1 MLTLDRT
8 LLALL
13 LAVPAALVADTVHA
27 GPIAVFILSG
37 LSLIPLAKFLSDAT
51 EELAT
56 RAGPAVGGLM
66 NATFGNATELL
77 IGVFALSSGLVAVV
91 QATIVGSILGNL
103 LFVLGAALALGGMGR
118 VRQRFSVTAA
128 RANASILLLAAT
140 ALVIPAVF
148 FLSAGGAIPT
158 EELSLAVAALMVLGY
173 GANLVFS
180 LYTHRHLFVV
190 DGDTGLEPL
199 RAPWVNI
206 AILLATTVAIAIM
219 SELFVGTLEPIMQGF
234 GWTPLFVGAIVV
246 AILGN
251 AAEHV
256 SAVVAARRDRM
267 DLALQIAM
275 GSATQVL
282 MLILPILV
290 FVSALFTRQL
300 TLVFTPFELIAL
312 VFAIFVTNSV
322 IEDGET
328 NWLEG
333 VQLLIVYLIIAVGF
347 FLLP

>member
-1 MLTLDRT
+1 ML
-8 LLALL
+8 
-13 LAVPAALVADTVHA
+13 
-27 GPIAVFILSG
+27 F
-37 LSLIPLAKFLSDAT
+37 
-51 EELAT
+51 
-56 RAGPAVGGLM
+56 
-66 NATFGNATELL
+66 
-77 IGVFALSSGLVAVV
+77 
-91 QATIVGSILGNL
+91 
-103 LFVLGAALALGGMGR
+103 
-118 VRQRFSVTAA
+118 
-128 RANASILLLAAT
+128 
-140 ALVIPAVF
+140 
-148 FLSAGGAIPT
+148 
-158 EELSLAVAALMVLGY
+158 GY
-173 GANLVFS
+173 GANLAFS
-180 LYTHRHLFVV
+180 LYSHRHLFVL
-190 DGDTGLEPL
+190 DGDTALEPVRSRSL
-199 RAPWVNI
+199 NI
-206 AILLATTVAIAIM
+206 AILLAATIAIAVM

-234 GWTPLFVGAIVV
+234 GWTPIFVGAIVV

-282 MLILPILV
+282 MLVLPALV
-290 FVSALFTRQL
+290 FASTFFEKRM